1 MLSNTNINK
10 IDQIVSPIIIKEK
23 YPADNNIKQN
33 IVKWRSEISDIIQ
46 KKSDKLLVIVGP
58 CSIHDPKAA
67 LDYAVQLKQLM
78 NKYSDNLFIIMR
90 VYFEKPRTTVG
101 WKGLIN
107 DPYLDNSF
115 QINDGLEIARKLL
128 LEINR
133 LEIPVGCEF
142 LDVISP
148 QYIADLVSW
157 GAIGART
164 TESQIHRQLASGLS
178 MPIGFKNGTGGSVD
192 IAVDAVISAK
202 SSHVFLG
209 VTESGSGAIVNT
221 KGNKDSHVILR
232 GGKFGPNY
240 EPEYIENTA
249 SLLRDKNL
257 VESIIVDCSHANSR
271 KIFTNQIKVA
281 ENISQQLKN
290 KETRIV
296 GTMIESNI
304 KEGNQKLTN
313 SNDLEYGLSI
323 TDACVN
329 LETTDKILETLNNGV
344 LIRSNNSSLY
354 RLEDSDNNKKIKFS
368 DFPGEI
374 NYLI

>member
-10 IDQIVSPIIIKEK
+10 IDQIISPLVIKEK
-23 YPADNNIKQN
+23 YSADNIIKQN
-33 IVKWRSEISDIIQ
+33 IIKWRSEISDIIQ

-58 CSIHDPKAA
+58 CSIHDFQAA
-67 LDYAVQLKQLM
+67 LDYAKQLKQLQ
-78 NKYSDNLFIIMR
+78 NKYQDNLFIIMR

-107 DPYLDNSF
+107 DPYLDNSY
-115 QINDGLEIARKLL
+115 QINDGLDIARKLL

-142 LDVISP
+142 LDVITP

-178 MPIGFKNGTGGSVD
+178 MPIGFKNGTGGSID

-209 VTESGSGAIVNT
+209 VTESGSAAIVNT
-221 KGNKDSHVILR
+221 KGNKDSHIILR
-232 GGKFGPNY
+232 GGKCGPNY
-240 EPEYIENTA
+240 ESEYIDNTA
-249 SLLRDKNL
+249 SLLRNKKL
-257 VESIIVDCSHANSR
+257 IESIIVDCSHANSR

-281 ENISQQLKN
+281 ENISQQLQN

-304 KEGNQKLTN
+304 KEGNQKLIN
-313 SNDLEYGLSI
+313 PNNLEYGLSI

-329 LETTDKILETLNNGV
+329 LGTTEKILEILNSGV
-344 LIRSNNSSLY
+344 IIRSNNSSLY
-354 RLEDSDNNKKIKFS
+354 RLENSDSNKKLKFN
-368 DFPGEI
+368 DFQGGI